1 MAPDESSKQSAE
13 AKAEQAKLATDLETV
28 LREAMKTATTSIERY
43 TDYAIK
49 ATKRVV
55 EADAKPE
62 DWSKDAAEIGALW
75 LKDMTNAWSTW
86 AKSVNLLAGR
96 SPAGTDQEQKQKG
109 GG

>member
-1 MAPDESSKQSAE
+1 MAADEKKSGD
-13 AKAEQAKLATDLETV
+13 AKAEQAKLAADLETV
-28 LREAMKTATTSIERY
+28 LREAMKTATASIERY

-55 EADAKPE
+55 EGDAKPE
-62 DWSKDAAEIGALW
+62 DWSKDAAEVGALW
-75 LKDMTNAWSTW
+75 LKDVTNAWSTW

-96 SPAGTDQEQKQKG
+96 SPAGNDQQQKG

>member
-1 MAPDESSKQSAE
+1 MAPDESEQSAE
-13 AKAEQAKLATDLETV
+13 AKAEQAKLAADLETV

-55 EADAKPE
+55 AADAKAE
-62 DWSKDAAEIGALW
+62 DWSKDAAEVGALW
-75 LKDMTNAWSTW
+75 LKDVTNAWGTW
-86 AKSVNLLAGR
+86 AKAVNLMAGR
-96 SPAGTDQEQKQKG
+96 SAAGNEEPKKKG

>member
-1 MAPDESSKQSAE
+1 MAEETKDDGA
-13 AKAEQAKLATDLETV
+13 AKAEQAKLAADLETV

-96 SPAGTDQEQKQKG
+96 SAAGNDQQQQKG

>member
-1 MAPDESSKQSAE
+1 MAPDESKESAE
-13 AKAEQAKLATDLETV
+13 AKAEQAKLAADLEKV

-62 DWSKDAAEIGALW
+62 DWTKDAAEVGALW
-75 LKDMTNAWSTW
+75 LKDVTNAWSTW
-86 AKSVNLLAGR
+86 AKTVNLLAGR
-96 SPAGTDQEQKQKG
+96 SPAGNDPPQKKG